1 MRERSATLGLA
12 ASLPGIVLVVVI
24 VWALAAVL
32 MLTGTLVNARE
43 IDNTLPLIK
52 AQVFPIDEE
61 LDNVKLAEETARLT
75 ERIRIAAAPLS
86 EQADRIIVEARKIDR
101 NAASILV
108 TARAINGTAEAINGN
123 ALAINDNALAINDTV
138 SAISGNVVSINQTVN
153 SIGGSVFSI
162 NGRVSR
168 VGGNVATINRRV
180 TRVLRAVGPAGATEG
195 GSIKASVDSI
205 LGTFQ
210 ALDPETRS
218 IDAGVAAINRRG
230 DRGIEGSA
238 LLKSDFGPIRE
249 FVGPGELGA
258 AGHSTDGR
266 GAIHGHANSIDCSA
280 LINFFGD
287 TQYCGR

>member
-52 AQVFPIDEE
+52 AQVLPIDED

-75 ERIRIAAAPLS
+75 ERIRVAAAPLS
-86 EQADRIIVEARKIDR
+86 DQADRIIVEARKIDR

-108 TARAINGTAEAINGN
+108 TARAINGTAKTINGN
-123 ALAINDNALAINDTV
+123 VLAINDTV
-138 SAISGNVVSINQTVN
+138 GAINSNVVSINQTVN

-180 TRVLRAVGPAGATEG
+180 TRVLGAVGPAGATDG

-205 LGTFQ
+205 LGTFV

-218 IDAGVAAINRRG
+218 IDTGVADINGRADAGIDLSDQLKG
-230 DRGIEGSA
+230 D
-238 LLKSDFGPIRE
+238 FTPIRAL
-249 FVGPGELGA
+249 VGPGLLGA
-258 AGHSTDGR
+258 AGHSTDGI

-280 LINFFGD
+280 LINSLGP

>member
-52 AQVFPIDEE
+52 AQVLPIDED

-86 EQADRIIVEARKIDR
+86 DQADRIIVEARKIDR

-108 TARAINGTAEAINGN
+108 TARAINGTAKTINGN
-123 ALAINDNALAINDTV
+123 VLAINDTV
-138 SAISGNVVSINQTVN
+138 GAINSNVVSINQTVN

-180 TRVLRAVGPAGATEG
+180 TRVLGAVGPAGATDG

-210 ALDPETRS
+210 ALDPVTRK
-218 IDAGVAAINRRG
+218 IDAGVMAINGRA
-230 DRGIEGSA
+230 DVGIDLSDQ
-238 LLKSDFGPIRE
+238 LKGDFGPILTL
-249 FVGPGELGA
+249 VGRVPGDPEL
-258 AGHSTDGR
+258 HSTDGP
-266 GAIHGHANSIDCSA
+266 GTIHGHANSIDCSA
-280 LINFFGD
+280 LLNLAGP
-287 TQYCGR
+287 TQFCDQ

>member
-12 ASLPGIVLVVVI
+12 PSLPGIVLVVVI

-43 IDNTLPLIK
+43 IDNTLPLIN
-52 AQVFPIDEE
+52 AQVLPIDED
-61 LDNVKLAEETARLT
+61 LDNVELAEETARLT
-75 ERIRIAAAPLS
+75 ERIRVAAAPLS
-86 EQADRIIVEARKIDR
+86 DQADRIIVEARKIDR

-108 TARAINGTAEAINGN
+108 TARAINDTATTINETATTINGN
-123 ALAINDNALAINDTV
+123 VLAINDTV
-138 SAISGNVVSINQTVN
+138 SAISGNVVSINGTVN
-153 SIGGSVFSI
+153 SIGANVFSI

-180 TRVLRAVGPAGATEG
+180 TRVLGAVGPAGATDG

-205 LGTFQ
+205 LGTFE
-210 ALDPETRS
+210 ALEPETRS
-218 IDAGVAAINRRG
+218 IDTGVAAINGRA
-230 DRGIEGSA
+230 DVGIDLSDQ
-238 LLKSDFGPIRE
+238 LKSDFTPIRAL
-249 FVGPGELGA
+249 VGPGLLGA
-258 AGHSTDGR
+258 AGHSTDGI

-280 LINFFGD
+280 LINSLGP

>member
-52 AQVFPIDEE
+52 AQVLPIDED

-86 EQADRIIVEARKIDR
+86 DQADRIIVEARKIDR

-108 TARAINGTAEAINGN
+108 TARAINGTAKTINGN
-123 ALAINDNALAINDTV
+123 VLAINDTV
-138 SAISGNVVSINQTVN
+138 GAINSNVVSINQTVN

-180 TRVLRAVGPAGATEG
+180 TRVLGAVGPAGATDG

-205 LGTFQ
+205 LGTFV

-218 IDAGVAAINRRG
+218 IDTGVAAINGRA
-230 DRGIEGSA
+230 DAGIDLSDQ
-238 LLKSDFGPIRE
+238 LKSDFTPIRAL
-249 FVGPGELGA
+249 VGPGLLGP
-258 AGHSTDGR
+258 AGHSTDGL

-280 LINFFGD
+280 LLNLTAP
-287 TQYCGR
+287 TQYCGQ